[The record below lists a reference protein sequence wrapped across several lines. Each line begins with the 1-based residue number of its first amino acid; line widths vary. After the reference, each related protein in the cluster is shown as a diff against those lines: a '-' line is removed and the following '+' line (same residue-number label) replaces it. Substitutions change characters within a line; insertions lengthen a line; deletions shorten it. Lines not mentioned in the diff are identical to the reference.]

1 MCRSNSFKNCISTQL
16 EQKSLNVKLKRRDSW
31 QLNWPCSLCQAN
43 KTPPCQTCIF
53 SGWLADFMTLSHSS
67 CQCWT
72 LSLVTVTVQ
81 LINNW
86 HSSHHT
92 VLSVQSICDKRK
104 YSQQQHFVY
113 CFRSLFSWHTQKLNF
128 SGINCLWF
136 SV

>member
-81 LINNW
+81 LINNYIL
-86 HSSHHT
+86 HT
-92 VLSVQSICDKRK
+92 TQFYQFNLSATNENIPNKSILYIVSDLSFRDTRK
-104 YSQQQHFVY
+104 N
-113 CFRSLFSWHTQKLNF
+113 W
-128 SGINCLWF
+128 I
-136 SV
+136 SVE